1 MAPAS
6 TLLLLPASF
15 IAFVSQ
21 ALADNRPF
29 PIAIKKQSPGSGE
42 KILREHLAFAPLLQV
57 EPGVVSSF
65 DAPSDEPHQNV
76 DGTSRFYP
84 PFAMSLVALMA
95 QHAAEEL
102 DRVRPARQ
110 VVQRLWAAVAA
121 FQDMFAKVRSKR
133 IGDSYPTV
141 PAARNR
147 HIDENNNHWRESD
160 HSHRNSYSNCFAG
173 SDDKNYHTK
182 YHTFRHKHQRWY

>member
-6 TLLLLPASF
+6 TLLLLPASL

-21 ALADNRPF
+21 ALAENRPF

-57 EPGVVSSF
+57 ESGVASSF
-65 DAPSDEPHQNV
+65 DALSDEPHQNI

-84 PFAMSLVALMA
+84 PFAMSHVAPMA

-121 FQDMFAKVRSKR
+121 FQDIFAKVW
-133 IGDSYPTV
+133 
-141 PAARNR
+141 AAFQAHRRLLSNR
-147 HIDENNNHWRESD
+147 PNHKKPPHRRKQQWLEGVRP
-160 HSHRNSYSNCFAG
+160 HSS
-173 SDDKNYHTK
+173 
-182 YHTFRHKHQRWY
+182 